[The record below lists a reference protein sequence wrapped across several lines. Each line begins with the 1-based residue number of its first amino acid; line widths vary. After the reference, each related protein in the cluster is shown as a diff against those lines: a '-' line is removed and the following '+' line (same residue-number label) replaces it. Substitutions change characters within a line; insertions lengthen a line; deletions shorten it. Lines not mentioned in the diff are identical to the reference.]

1 MNAPAGDVVTKSLE
15 TIGYAGLVAGIKEIG
30 ELFVLSQI
38 DQTRRSRLISLLC
51 GAALAM
57 SAGAAV
63 AQVNSGVPNSLGN
76 DGFAPAAE
84 LPSGQLQFVDGT
96 EWQDSF
102 DRGSGKLAKLDFQK
116 PSITLE
122 TADYLRGAIYKY
134 QQIVVN
140 GGWPQ
145 VPGGTKAMRMG
156 MRHDNVIALRQRL
169 MVSGDLAQS
178 AGLSNTFDSYV
189 DSAVRAFQLR
199 HGLTPDGVVGQDTL
213 DALNVSA
220 DARLRQLQTNLERVE
235 ELAPKLKDR
244 YVMVN
249 IPGASIEAV
258 DHGQVRSRHTAV
270 VGKIDRQTPIVNSAI
285 HELNFNPY
293 WTVPVSIIRKD
304 LIPRM
309 QENPNYLAEN
319 RIRIFD
325 WHGNE
330 LQWQDI
336 DWGTDEA
343 TQYRFTQ
350 EPGDGNSMGTMR
362 INFHNTHQVYLHDTP
377 EQSLFGSGYRF
388 HSSGCVRVQNVRELA
403 TWLLSSTT
411 PEWDRSRVDDA
422 IRSGERLD
430 VRMKS
435 KIPLHMAYIT
445 AWAQADGVVHFRGD
459 IYNRDGIGTGGTDT
473 AAINVN

>member
-1 MNAPAGDVVTKSLE
+1 M
-15 TIGYAGLVAGIKEIG
+15 
-30 ELFVLSQI
+30 LSQVV
-38 DQTRRSRLISLLC
+38 QTRRRRLLSLLC
-51 GAALAM
+51 SAAVLMSLGAA
-57 SAGAAV
+57 S
-63 AQVNSGVPNSLGN
+63 AQVQSGSQEEPFSPPYTNV
-76 DGFAPAAE
+76 
-84 LPSGQLQFVDGT
+84 PSGPLQFVDGT

-102 DRGSGKLAKLDFQK
+102 DGAPGKLSKMDLQI
-116 PSITLE
+116 PTINES
-122 TADYLRGAIYKY
+122 TADYIKGAIAKY
-134 QQIVVN
+134 QQIVVQ

-145 VPGGTKAMRMG
+145 VQATAKPLRMG
-156 MRHDNVIALRQRL
+156 MRHDNVSVLRQRL
-169 MVSGDLAQS
+169 MVSGDLSQA

-189 DSAVRAFQLR
+189 DAAVRAFQLR
-199 HGLTPDGVVGQDTL
+199 HGLTPDGVVGESTVK
-213 DALNVSA
+213 ALNVPA
-220 DARLRQLQTNLERVE
+220 AVRLRQLQKNLERVD
-235 ELAPKLKDR
+235 ELAPKLEGQ
-244 YVMVN
+244 YVLVN
-249 IPGASIEAV
+249 IPGATIEAV
-258 DHGQVRSRHTAV
+258 DEGHVRSRHTAV
-270 VGKIDRQTPIVNSAI
+270 VGKIDRQTPILDSAI

-309 QENPNYLAEN
+309 QKNPNYLAEN

-336 DWGTDEA
+336 DWQTDEA

-350 EPGDGNSMGTMR
+350 DPGDGNSMGTMR

-411 PEWDRSRVDDA
+411 PDWDRARVDQA

-445 AWAQADGVVHFRGD
+445 AWANSDGVVHFRGD
-459 IYNRDGIGTGGTDT
+459 IYNRDGLT
-473 AAINVN
+473 AASAGGLENPLN